1 MAQEPCCGHALDIG
15 SVDCRSS
22 VVKGSIYPLRRRQ
35 PRTVFFLSTAAVP
48 LVFWLLRGDA
58 SNVLAALIGLGL
70 FLGGGYCLFRGV
82 QRPRRWPAK
91 SLGALLIGATV
102 LLLTLFRGV
111 PIWGAT
117 GLALLA
123 IALTIHGFGS
133 DPLLTFRLRL
143 RREATETGYKI
154 FLAAQR
160 VLNLLPEQVAP
171 LEEADV
177 LSRTLSF
184 RQAILDRMA
193 EEPTLIEAATPAL
206 RQVLTE
212 VANAT
217 EVFTHAYAEEPD
229 SQLKATYLLLLSD
242 LSEAFDLTFNKLSE
256 LPVPAP

>member
-1 MAQEPCCGHALDIG
+1 MTG
-15 SVDCRSS
+15 SSH
-22 VVKGSIYPLRRRQ
+22 PLRRRQ

-58 SNVLAALIGLGL
+58 SHVLVALIGLGL
-70 FLGGGYCLFRGV
+70 FLAGGYCLFRGV

-91 SLGALLIGATV
+91 SLGAVLIGATV
-102 LLLTLFRGV
+102 LLLALFRGLPV
-111 PIWGAT
+111 WSAA
-117 GLALLA
+117 GLAILA
-123 IALTIHGFGS
+123 IALAIHGFGS
-133 DPLLTFRLRL
+133 DPLLSFRLRL
-143 RREATETGYKI
+143 RREATTTGYKI

-193 EEPTLIEAATPAL
+193 EDPTLIEAVTPAL

-217 EVFTHAYAEEPD
+217 EVFTDAYAEEPD
-229 SQLKATYLLLLSD
+229 LQLKATYLLLLSD
-242 LSEAFDLTFNKLSE
+242 LSAAFDLTYEKLSQ
-256 LPVPAP
+256 LPASERQSLRPNDNLPDAARA